1 MNTDVISS
9 QTKVSSLI
17 KANPEGIEA
26 LVTLNPHFGKLRN
39 PVLRK
44 LLAGRVTILD
54 ACRISGCSLG
64 DFLGKMKDLGFEV
77 KLEEVPEV
85 GDQQP
90 VADPTTMSATEEA
103 LAFRTL
109 DVRPVLSAGQDP
121 LKTIL
126 RSLDSLAHGQSL
138 KLINSFEPVP
148 LIALL
153 SRKGF
158 SCKTERPEPEVV
170 ITWIFRT
177 GDQRN
182 KAGQIDADVNADNR
196 AGNKFEH
203 ILNSFTPDQIRE
215 IDVRHLEMPQPMV
228 TILQYLT
235 ELPAGNALFVYH
247 KKVPVYLLAEL
258 KERGYAFCL
267 QEAADDKV
275 NLLIY
280 KQ

>member
-17 KANPEGIEA
+17 KANPEVIEA
-26 LVTLNPHFGKLRN
+26 LVTLNPHFSKLRN

-44 LLAGRVTILD
+44 LLAGRVTISD

-77 KLEEVPEV
+77 KLEKVPEV

-126 RSLDSLAHGQSL
+126 KSLDSLAHGQSL

-177 GDQRN
+177 GDQRI
-182 KAGQIDADVNADNR
+182 QVEPIDAVNADSG
-196 AGNKFEH
+196 AGNKFER
-203 ILNSFTPDQIRE
+203 ILNSFTPDQVRE

-228 TILQYLT
+228 TILQCLT
-235 ELPAGNALFVYH
+235 ELPAGKALFVYH